1 MNSTPDEQ
9 GRIDLTLELTSDG
22 NKVST
27 TSKLII
33 PKQDLPPKPSE
44 PVQRQTAETEWPD
57 NDGAKKAMKKAHQ
70 IATANAP
77 KNVTEWP
84 NDDDAQR
91 ARFRERLLA
100 SRVQDDEEQEEQ
112 EEQEEP
118 VHPDRWCILPVNQP
132 IYQALMDKAA
142 SYPADKVWQA
152 RAYRKAAQ
160 GILTYNYN
168 IFDINNFMNWRY
180 SNGIGY
186 SIETFVGQFITDF
199 KHLPDA
205 LNYLE

>member
-1 MNSTPDEQ
+1 MIKHSDSGSSRPLLTSFIGILVLSVFSHSLALKMATLFNYQVSLNGTTAYLLMNSTPDEQ
-9 GRIDLTLELTSDG
+9 GRIDLTLELNSDG

-33 PKQDLPPKPSE
+33 PKQDLPPKPS
-44 PVQRQTAETEWPD
+44 
-57 NDGAKKAMKKAHQ
+57 
-70 IATANAP
+70 
-77 KNVTEWP
+77 
-84 NDDDAQR
+84 
-91 ARFRERLLA
+91 
-100 SRVQDDEEQEEQ
+100 
-112 EEQEEP
+112 EP